1 MASEDWISDTI
12 VGFLHSPVWTVPIM
26 TFIEEN
32 CIVFDTSEENKFE
45 YTAIH
50 NRYKQLV
57 EYLLESFIEDLQID
71 ATAFVKAC
79 QSTDPE
85 ASETTVILFEQVMAA
100 DNFLIFKTMM
110 VQRNIE
116 LELQALRM
124 IQKRNGVMPSA
135 MRPSRPT
142 DCEQAYVDDE
152 EILQK
157 VMKQSEAEYKRQQAE
172 KTVDQNLDK
181 VLATSKEEAERLERE
196 KKKEEDMMKKVI
208 ENSIEEHT
216 KQKSIEQMDTENLEK
231 VLKMS
236 ISEQEMMMAKTTAA
250 QQTSLKDIPG
260 ISTSEKKS
268 STELKTGKS
277 SSGIKP
283 EASSSKSSPRQQVA
297 PGSSK
302 SSASSKLPTT
312 SKSPPPLSSKSA
324 PSKVQSGSDAA
335 ASWLDSARAEAASE
349 STRPVHTYSSQAS
362 DAAELKKR
370 EAYLKQQRDQL
381 MEMKKKEREKS
392 LNNFSKKEQSKARPQ
407 SSRAAK
413 NATAGDV
420 KVKSGNQE
428 SEDKKL
434 KMRMALAERLKQEVI
449 QK

>member
-196 KKKEEDMMKKVI
+196 KKKEEDMMK
-208 ENSIEEHT
+208 
-216 KQKSIEQMDTENLEK
+216 K